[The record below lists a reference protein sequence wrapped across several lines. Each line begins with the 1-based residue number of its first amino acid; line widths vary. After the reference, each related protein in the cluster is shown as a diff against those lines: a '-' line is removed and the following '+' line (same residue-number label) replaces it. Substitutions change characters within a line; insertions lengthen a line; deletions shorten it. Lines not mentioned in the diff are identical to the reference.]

1 MAVLDKLTPTLRALL
16 DNHPEPGQRNVWLF
30 RVAACC
36 RGKCTEATFRRFLYT
51 LRDRWKVGRP
61 LTDAEIERAISRG
74 FNGTKVPPSQAQR
87 LHRILTPKWP
97 EPNVAKRL
105 FYADATEPLFDPTRA
120 LDISPEAVLDQLFP
134 GGGLLCLGHDKS
146 NGATWDR
153 EHWRGHEAD
162 CQFIV
167 PNRMNAATGCNG
179 SGQESYRCLDN
190 TGPRE
195 HLVIES
201 DIGTNKD
208 EQARLIS
215 YLATKAPL
223 VLVVDS
229 GGKSLH
235 GWFDCRGVP
244 HHRVARFMQYAV
256 WLGADRHLWSP
267 AQWVRMPGG
276 TRSGGA
282 RQHVLFFRPQGGQQ

>member
-1 MAVLDKLTPTLRALL
+1 M
-16 DNHPEPGQRNVWLF
+16 
-30 RVAACC
+30 
-36 RGKCTEATFRRFLYT
+36 
-51 LRDRWKVGRP
+51 
-61 LTDAEIERAISRG
+61 
-74 FNGTKVPPSQAQR
+74 
-87 LHRILTPKWP
+87 
-97 EPNVAKRL
+97 AKRL
-105 FYADATEPLFDPTRA
+105 IYADATEPLFDPTRA
-120 LDISPEAVLDQLFP
+120 VDISPEAVLDQLFA

-167 PNRMNAATGCNG
+167 PSRMTAATGRNS
-179 SGQESYRCLDN
+179 SGQESYRCIEN

-195 HLVIES
+195 YLVIES
-201 DIGTNKD
+201 DIGTNKY

-223 VLVVDS
+223 ALVVDS

-244 HHRVARFMQYAV
+244 SYRVARFMQFAV
-256 WLGADRHLWSP
+256 WLGADHHLWIP
-267 AQWVRMPGG
+267 CQWVRMPGG
-276 TRSGGA
+276 TRDGGA
-282 RQHVLFFRPQGGQQ
+282 RQHVLYFRPQGGHQ